1 MKKLFGIIAMV
12 LAGSAS
18 VQAQELK
25 VYTGAGVG
33 VFGLEL
39 KESTLPLNQKNT
51 VFGGYAKAGVELNDI
66 VALELRVGSVGSGD
80 QQYAVNALGVGS
92 PAQKIQQTSDF
103 LISYLARFQYM
114 PAQDMHLY
122 AMLGATTARFKMTV
136 SPFVPGADVTAT
148 KTGVSYGLGGA
159 YDLDEHLSV
168 GGEWMQYWTDVSVDP
183 TSKARLWGAVGTV
196 DYHF

>member
-18 VQAQELK
+18 AQAQELK
-25 VYTGAGVG
+25 VYAGAGIG

-66 VALELRVGSVGSGD
+66 VALEVRAGSLGTGD
-80 QQYAVNALGVGS
+80 RQYAVNALGTGS
-92 PAQKIQQTSDF
+92 PAQKIQLTTDF
-103 LISYLARFQYM
+103 FLSYLARFQYI

-136 SPFVPGADVTAT
+136 TPAVPNANVIAN
-148 KTGVSYGLGGA
+148 KTGVSFGFGGA
-159 YDLDEHLSV
+159 YDLNENLSV

-183 TSKARLWGAVGTV
+183 TSRARLWGASSTV